1 MSEYDEWAQ
10 EQRQRNFLREQER
23 QQRESS
29 DAEARMVVGAVGGI
43 LGLFVY
49 LIGLAFILAF
59 YILKYLFIFIVFL
72 RNKFFINWGWYVK
85 TENAIYQCYLWL
97 KKLVIKIFEIFLL
110 ITIILPIIYLI
121 KWWELWLVMGVIYLS
136 YFYGK

>member
-29 DAEARMVVGAVGGI
+29 DAEARMVGGAVGGI

-49 LIGLAFILAF
+49 LIGLAFILAI